1 MRGGWHAHC
10 KIVAC
15 CTKQGSMQGHLVVA
29 HLVLVIGL
37 EDVHVAHMLY
47 MTDDR
52 SGPTWICYLIYQVPC
67 ESCLTGLLSTHA
79 PNISS
84 WTLQSQK
91 LSTSTQSVVLRC
103 PFLNEAGDAFKCS
116 GLLRYLGMTFHQSL
130 NVTAL
135 S

>member
-52 SGPTWICYLIYQVPC
+52 SGPT
-67 ESCLTGLLSTHA
+67 
-79 PNISS
+79 
-84 WTLQSQK
+84 
-91 LSTSTQSVVLRC
+91 
-103 PFLNEAGDAFKCS
+103 
-116 GLLRYLGMTFHQSL
+116 
-130 NVTAL
+130 
-135 S
+135 